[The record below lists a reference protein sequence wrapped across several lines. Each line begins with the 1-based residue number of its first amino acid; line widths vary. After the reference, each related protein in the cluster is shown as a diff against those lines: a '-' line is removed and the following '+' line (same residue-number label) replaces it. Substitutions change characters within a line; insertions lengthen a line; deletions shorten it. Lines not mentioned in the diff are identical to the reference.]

1 MMALRINP
9 WRPSAVLIG
18 VLSLSW
24 STAALADE
32 RADERAD
39 EPAQAPARD
48 RIVST
53 LDFEAATYVSLM
65 FAELAVPDAGSLNP
79 VGAGAYAALRYV
91 PAAFPFHAYFETGG
105 GLLATGTT
113 TGSGGTRYDDLL
125 SAWFFSPGVGFD
137 WGALRLTLGVGP
149 ALVFTNRSSP
159 SEDTLTTSLAVAGD
173 VGLSYLFF
181 ESKPWALSA
190 GLRYQTIPGAKVDA
204 LSLGLRLLFGRVE
217 YRK

>member
-1 MMALRINP
+1 MMAPRFNL
-9 WRPSAVLIG
+9 WTPSAALIG
-18 VLSLSW
+18 ALSLLW
-24 STAALADE
+24 PTAAGAEGAADE
-32 RADERAD
+32 E
-39 EPAQAPARD
+39 AQKPRPPV
-48 RIVST
+48 VST
-53 LDFEAATYVSLM
+53 LDFEASANLSLM

-79 VGAGAYAALRYV
+79 VGVGAYAAVRYV
-91 PAAFPFHAYFETGG
+91 PATFPFHAYFETGG

-113 TGSGGTRYDDLL
+113 TGSSGTRYDDLL

-137 WGALRLTLGVGP
+137 WGSLRLTLGVGP

-173 VGLSYLFF
+173 VGLSYRFF
-181 ESKPWALSA
+181 ERESWALSA

-204 LSLGLRLLFGRVE
+204 LSLGVRLLFGRVE